1 MLDASIIIV
10 NYNTRDLTIDCIES
24 IKRETV
30 DLEYEIIVV
39 DNNSDDDSVN
49 RIKNNFA
56 DVIVISLT
64 ENLGFGKAN
73 NIGASNATGEYLFL
87 LNSDTKLIN
96 NAVGILVKF
105 MRESELSKIGACG
118 GNLYKIDGTPNF
130 SYSLEFPSVKNIFYY
145 RSGLIKLLER
155 ETFNFTNYVKEVAL
169 IIGADLLIRRD
180 LFDQLEGFDPQF
192 FMYIEDGDLQYR
204 LHKMGYKIYSVP
216 EAKIYHLQGA
226 SSNSFSKLKMEIKS
240 YRIYLRKHNN
250 LISFH
255 LFNLI
260 ELLSSFFRMIYFAIN
275 FNKNKVFMYFK
286 ILRFILK

>member
-105 MRESELSKIGACG
+105 MRGSELSKIGACG

-226 SSNSFSKLKMEIKS
+226 SSNSYSKLKMEIKS

-250 LISFH
+250 LISLH

-260 ELLSSFFRMIYFAIN
+260 ELLSSFFRMLYFAIN